1 MGCINVCLE
10 TGEQK
15 LWGEAG
21 VGYWPSG
28 SNKVKVWG

>member
-10 TGEQK
+10 TGEK
-15 LWGEAG
+15 LRGEAG